1 MEKVL
6 ITVVVPVYNVEGY
19 LTKCIDSILAQSH
32 SCLELILV
40 DDGSTDR
47 SGQICD
53 EYAERDKRI
62 KVIHKPNGGL
72 SSARNSGIDIASGEY
87 IAFVDSDDFI
97 HPLMMEWLINTAQEY
112 DVPLV
117 CCDYTS
123 TKFPKEKERNVELF
137 DVHEAIGKL
146 LDDTG
151 YKCFAWNKIYE
162 KTLFDGIRYPSGK
175 LFEDIPTTYKLFKKT
190 SKIAYCKNPLYFY
203 SIRPGSISRY
213 KFSGR
218 DRDLLEAIDSIL
230 EAESSDGDMTD
241 RLKLGYMSYY
251 LYYIKKGLTA
261 KANISGDYNKLHR
274 FIRQNIT
281 AILAADN
288 ISFRKRAQ
296 LVLIGICPKLYKNMC
311 VVLYSR

>member
-6 ITVVVPVYNVEGY
+6 ISVVVPVYNVEGY
-19 LTKCIDSILAQSH
+19 LSKCIDSILTQSY
-32 SCLELILV
+32 SCLEIILV
-40 DDGSTDR
+40 DDGSNDS

-62 KVIHKPNGGL
+62 TVIHKTNNGL
-72 SSARNSGIDIASGEY
+72 SRARNSGIEIASGKY

-97 HPLMMEWLINTAQEY
+97 HPLMLEWLINTAQEY

-123 TKFPKEKERNVELF
+123 TEFPKEEKRRVELL
-137 DVHEAIGKL
+137 DMQEAIGRL

-162 KTLFDGIRYPSGK
+162 KSLFDGIRYPSGK

-190 SKIAYCKNPLYFY
+190 SKIAYCKNKLYFY

-218 DRDLLEAIDSIL
+218 DRDLLDAIDSIL
-230 EAESSDGDMTD
+230 EAENSDGDMPN

-251 LYYIKKGLTA
+251 LFYVKKG
-261 KANISGDYNKLHR
+261 ISARADISEDYNRLHN
-274 FIRQNIT
+274 FIKENFT
-281 AILAADN
+281 TVLTADN
-288 ISFRKRAQ
+288 ISFRKRTQ
-296 LVLIGICPKLYKNMC
+296 LALIGICPKLYKNMC
-311 VVLYSR
+311 IVLYSK